1 MLNDGETRGPTM
13 GAVGE
18 TDLELAQDEVHV
30 WRFGLEPAPDDLAR
44 LQTLLSTD
52 EIDRAR
58 RFRFE
63 RDRARYQAGRGV
75 LRVILSSYLQVSP
88 AALPFSYGEFGK
100 PHLPGSGLHFNLS
113 HSGAT
118 ALLAVTRRAE
128 VGVDLELEPVDFD
141 VQELAGRFFSP
152 GEVAELA
159 SVPAGERPRAFL
171 HCWTRKEAFIK
182 ARGDGL
188 QLALDSFDVS
198 LKPALPAVLKR
209 TAWDDEEP
217 GQWTIRDVSDARQG
231 YVGAVAIRATNV
243 RVVNHPVPSM
253 LDRWLTTQEAK

>member
-1 MLNDGETRGPTM
+1 M

-18 TDLELAQDEVHV
+18 TDLELPQDEVHV
-30 WRFGLEPAPDDLAR
+30 WRFGLEPPPEHLAR
-44 LQTLLSTD
+44 LCELLSHD
-52 EIDRAR
+52 ERDRAQ

-63 RDRARYQAGRGV
+63 RDRARYQAGRGAT
-75 LRVILSSYLQVSP
+75 RVILASYLDEPPQSL
-88 AALPFSYGEFGK
+88 AFGYGEFGK
-100 PHLPGSGLHFNLS
+100 PHLPASGLHFNLS

-118 ALLAVTRRAE
+118 ALLAVTHRAE

-141 VQELAGRFFSP
+141 VEELAGRFFSP

-159 SVPAGERPRAFL
+159 SVAPGDRPRAFL

-198 LKPALPAVLKR
+198 LKPALSAVLRR

-231 YVGAVAIRATNV
+231 YVGAVAIRATDI
-243 RVVNHPVPSM
+243 RVVNHPVPGM